1 MKEVKKMA
9 LLERRE
15 QLTKRDIINRLSY
28 LPDRLRDIGETE
40 EAEGLDELIE
50 QLKDDLNKDI

>member
-1 MKEVKKMA
+1 MA